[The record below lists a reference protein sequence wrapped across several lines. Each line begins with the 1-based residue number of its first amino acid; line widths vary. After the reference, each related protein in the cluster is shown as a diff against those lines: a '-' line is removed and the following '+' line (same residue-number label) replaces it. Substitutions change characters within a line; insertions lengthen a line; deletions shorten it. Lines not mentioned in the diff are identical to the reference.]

1 MPKLDLSVNYYLGAG
16 REALVLNGAST
27 KFVAEDMKDIS
38 ELNLNASYALLKKL
52 SIWGE
57 VNNIL
62 NQKYEIYQGY
72 PTQGIRFMVG
82 ASYRF

>member
-1 MPKLDLSVNYYLGAG
+1 MPKLDLSINYYLGAG

-27 KFVAEDMKDIS
+27 MFVPEEMKDIS
-38 ELNLNASYALLKKL
+38 ELNLNASYALLEKL

-62 NQKYEIYQGY
+62 NRKYEIYQGY